1 MILIASSITTV
12 RRRWRQALQGLY
24 PLHEVAGLE
33 ALKLALA
40 QHQPSALLLDL
51 DLPGLHRTE
60 GIPALRKPHP
70 ATHLL
75 VFSEILDEDE
85 ELYALK
91 RGVRGYCAKTM
102 DPALLVKAVEL
113 VQKGEIRV
121 RRDLIPRLIAELSS
135 LKAPAGEPFT
145 DQNDHHLDA
154 LSPREQE
161 IARLV
166 AAGANNKHIA
176 AQLDITERT
185 VKAHLSAVFRK
196 LEVSDRLKLALVV
209 NRYRESA

>member
-1 MILIASSITTV
+1 MILIASSIATA

-33 ALKLALA
+33 ALKLALV
-40 QHQPSALLLDL
+40 QLKPSALLLDL
-51 DLPGLHRTE
+51 DLPGLHRTQ
-60 GIPALRKPHP
+60 GLTALRKPHP
-70 ATHLL
+70 ATHIL
-75 VFSEILDEDE
+75 VFSDILDEDE
-85 ELYALK
+85 ELHALK
-91 RGVRGYCAKTM
+91 LGVKGYCAKTLEA
-102 DPALLVKAVEL
+102 PLLVKAVEL
-113 VQKGEIRV
+113 VKKGEIRV

-135 LKAPAGEPFT
+135 LKASAEQPFT
-145 DQNDHHLDA
+145 DQHDHHLDA

-196 LEVSDRLKLALVV
+196 LEVPDRLKLALVV

>member
-1 MILIASSITTV
+1 MILIASSMTVV

-24 PLHEVAGLE
+24 PLHEVADLE
-33 ALKLALA
+33 VLQQTLVQIK
-40 QHQPSALLLDL
+40 PNVLLLDL
-51 DLPGLHRTE
+51 DLPSLHRTSAL
-60 GIPALRKPHP
+60 PALRKLHP
-70 ATHLL
+70 ATHIL

-85 ELYALK
+85 ELRALK
-91 RGVRGYCAKTM
+91 LGVKGYCAKTLAA
-102 DPALLVKAVEL
+102 PLLVKAIDL

-135 LKAPAGEPFT
+135 LQAPVGKPHT
-145 DQNDHHLDA
+145 DQHDHHLDK

-166 AAGANNKHIA
+166 AAGANNKNIA
-176 AQLDITERT
+176 AQLSITERT

-196 LEVSDRLKLALVV
+196 LEVPDRLKLALVV